1 MRQQRAHEKQ
11 PDLFHPKQADT
22 QLRPEECS
30 ELLPLVQHLL
40 AGILSIQSSVRAVGE
55 RGDE

>member
-11 PDLFHPKQADT
+11 PDLFDPKQAET

-40 AGILSIQSSVRAVGE
+40 AAILSIQTAVRAGVE

>member
-1 MRQQRAHEKQ
+1 MDYVQNN
-11 PDLFHPKQADT
+11 PKQADT

-40 AGILSIQSSVRAVGE
+40 AGILSTQSSVRAGGE